1 MSRKRFVLLSGLG
14 LVASGPVKTVRH
26 NRNCNMQ
33 TWDYCS
39 LPQGWSSVQGD
50 VLAGADTGIQDGT
63 GSASP
68 SSYDI
73 SVGRGGVDMSTAQF
87 WDSDQ
92 GGGSTSSSDILSK
105 GSADWDTP
113 WRSSADWDILSKG
126 SADWDTLWRSSA
138 DWNTPWRS
146 SADWDTLWR
155 SSADWDTLFRGSAD
169 WDTLLIVQQ
178 TGTHSAV
185 VRKTGTHSAGVQ
197 RTGTRS

>member
-105 GSADWDTP
+105 GSADWDT
-113 WRSSADWDILSKG
+113 
-126 SADWDTLWRSSA
+126 LWRSSA

-185 VRKTGTHSAGVQ
+185 VRRTGTHSAGVQ
-197 RTGTRS
+197 RTGTHSAGVQRTGTHSWKVQRTGTC